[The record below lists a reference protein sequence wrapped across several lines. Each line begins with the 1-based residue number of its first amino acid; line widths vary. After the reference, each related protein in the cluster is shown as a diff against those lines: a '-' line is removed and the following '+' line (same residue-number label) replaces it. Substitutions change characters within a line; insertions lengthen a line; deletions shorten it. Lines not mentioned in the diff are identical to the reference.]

1 MPFWYAKRLPR
12 FTELDSHTRL
22 DVQRVPATTTSP
34 PCLKISQKAA
44 ISGGGSGETAVVTG
58 STAAGVGGQETGV
71 GIGLP
76 NERSTSRMEFLRLSL
91 PVKCNRTFNKNRF
104 LIYFYFAKFSL
115 FSRSKEELH
124 AKMEDYQQKRNTSLS
139 SLIKLGQTA
148 AINGEQ
154 LTIQSEANKA
164 FIDKLSKNLFN

>member
-104 LIYFYFAKFSL
+104 LIYFYFAEIFYL
-115 FSRSKEELH
+115 VE
-124 AKMEDYQQKRNTSLS
+124 AKRNYMPKWR
-139 SLIKLGQTA
+139 I
-148 AINGEQ
+148 INRKET
-154 LTIQSEANKA
+154 LH
-164 FIDKLSKNLFN
+164 LVL